1 MRNPWNRVNSFVS
14 RGLLPREWEIWTM
27 CYKKSRSSRFLAVL
41 LAAVSA
47 SASVAVAVAAPPSSP
62 SSPRAVG
69 ERSGWQAGRQAGKH
83 AGRLAGCAP
92 SPSVSH
98 KIINLAMFSRTF
110 ECGFRL
116 ETRLR
121 ARIPGNVRK
130 RVQPYLRRAAVCLH
144 PSDSGTRTR
153 KASLVTWMSGE
164 HRDPMFVAI
173 TPAARNASRVVKYTD
188 IDASCTVKNM

>member
-1 MRNPWNRVNSFVS
+1 
-14 RGLLPREWEIWTM
+14 M
-27 CYKKSRSSRFLAVL
+27 CYEKSSK
-41 LAAVSA
+41 AAVHVFSRC
-47 SASVAVAVAAPPSSP
+47 SLPQPQSQSPSLSPP

-69 ERSGWQAGRQAGKH
+69 ERSGWQAGWLGW
-83 AGRLAGCAP
+83 LTVCAP

-121 ARIPGNVRK
+121 ARIPRNVRK

-153 KASLVTWMSGE
+153 KASLVT
-164 HRDPMFVAI
+164 
-173 TPAARNASRVVKYTD
+173 
-188 IDASCTVKNM
+188 